1 MPNRTNCVTSW
12 GIRYE
17 FDLTNTPPSVDR
29 FYRGTVCL
37 SSEKGKKNG
46 REYDRNV
53 PSNLAF
59 PLKLP
64 RRVKVASRRGLFLPF
79 AQVSARTIAFR
90 PFFFLSFFFS
100 RVSWRNSVP
109 PGDHRVI
116 EQTNETF
123 QFFLPPFFSFFALVI
138 FFFFFLFEAFAVQTA
153 GERNWKRGESC
164 PPPRK
169 EIQRWWRGKIR
180 GRKRENL
187 ILGIFKAVM
196 ELLLVSKRL
205 EILFVIFLGSFW
217 LRENCMLQKSL
228 VRGGRKLGVFTRRE
242 MSRSLNFNPVSIGN
256 KMKDRLL
263 LSFSRSEAKYYILF
277 SNEEKRLFVAYT
289 ILRAIKII

>member
-17 FDLTNTPPSVDR
+17 FDLTNTPPSIYR

-37 SSEKGKKNG
+37 SNEKGKKNG

-79 AQVSARTIAFR
+79 AQASARTIAFR

-123 QFFLPPFFSFFALVI
+123 HS
-138 FFFFFLFEAFAVQTA
+138 FFFLLSFLFSRSLFFSSFPSSRLSPCKPPGKETESVARVVLH
-153 GERNWKRGESC
+153 RG
-164 PPPRK
+164 K
-169 EIQRWWRGKIR
+169 RWWRGKIR

-217 LRENCMLQKSL
+217 LRENCTLQKSL

-263 LSFSRSEAKYYILF
+263 LSFSRSEAMYYILF

>member
-59 PLKLP
+59 PLKLA

-123 QFFLPPFFSFFALVI
+123 HS
-138 FFFFFLFEAFAVQTA
+138 FFFLLSF
-153 GERNWKRGESC
+153 
-164 PPPRK
+164 
-169 EIQRWWRGKIR
+169 
-180 GRKRENL
+180 
-187 ILGIFKAVM
+187 
-196 ELLLVSKRL
+196 
-205 EILFVIFLGSFW
+205 LF
-217 LRENCMLQKSL
+217 
-228 VRGGRKLGVFTRRE
+228 
-242 MSRSLNFNPVSIGN
+242 SRSLFFS
-256 KMKDRLL
+256 
-263 LSFSRSEAKYYILF
+263 SFSSSRLSPCKPPGKETESVARVVLHRGKRYRDG
-277 SNEEKRLFVAYT
+277 EEERFVEERER
-289 ILRAIKII
+289 ISSWEFLRQWWNCYSFRNV

>member
-17 FDLTNTPPSVDR
+17 FDLTNTPPSIDR

-79 AQVSARTIAFR
+79 AQASARTIAFR

-109 PGDHRVI
+109 PGDRRVI

-123 QFFLPPFFSFFALVI
+123 HS
-138 FFFFFLFEAFAVQTA
+138 FFFLLSFLFS
-153 GERNWKRGESC
+153 RSLFFSSFPSSRLSPCK
-164 PPPRK
+164 PPGK
-169 EIQRWWRGKIR
+169 EIESVARVVLHRGKRWWRGKIC

-187 ILGIFKAVM
+187 ILGIFKGVM

>member
-1 MPNRTNCVTSW
+1 MIETSPLIW
-12 GIRYE
+12 
-17 FDLTNTPPSVDR
+17 R
-29 FYRGTVCL
+29 FR
-37 SSEKGKKNG
+37 SSWLDAWKWL
-46 REYDRNV
+46 RDVAY
-53 PSNLAF
+53 SS
-59 PLKLP
+59 PLHKLP
-64 RRVKVASRRGLFLPF
+64 REQSPFVLFSFSLSFFTGILAELCASRRSQSHR
-79 AQVSARTIAFR
+79 ANERNVS
-90 PFFFLSFFFS
+90 
-100 RVSWRNSVP
+100 
-109 PGDHRVI
+109 
-116 EQTNETF
+116 

-138 FFFFFLFEAFAVQTA
+138 FFFFSLFETFAVQTA

-217 LRENCMLQKSL
+217 LRENCTLQKSL

-263 LSFSRSEAKYYILF
+263 LSFSRNEAKYYILF

-289 ILRAIKII
+289 ILHAIKII

>member
-17 FDLTNTPPSVDR
+17 FDLTNTPPSIYR
-29 FYRGTVCL
+29 FYGGTVCL

-59 PLKLP
+59 PLKLA

-79 AQVSARTIAFR
+79 AQASARTIAFR

-123 QFFLPPFFSFFALVI
+123 HS
-138 FFFFFLFEAFAVQTA
+138 FFFLLSFLFSRSLFFSSFSSSRLSPCKPPGKETESVARVVLH
-153 GERNWKRGESC
+153 RG
-164 PPPRK
+164 K
-169 EIQRWWRGKIR
+169 RWWRGKIR

-217 LRENCMLQKSL
+217 LRENCTLQKSL